1 MKSFTSKKELKRFG
15 ILFSIPSLFLV
26 GWMLYIFGVNNF
38 KLWTL
43 CLGIFLLG
51 LSIFRPFIFF
61 YIYRFW
67 IYFRD
72 LLVWLI
78 SKIILVF
85 LFIMVLIPF
94 ALIMR
99 ILKYDPLRMNKSLS
113 KSYRETKQNIINL
126 KSIF

>member
-1 MKSFTSKKELKRFG
+1 MKSVTLKKKFKKFG
-15 ILFSIPSLFLV
+15 ILFSIPFLFLV
-26 GWMLYIFGVNNF
+26 GWMLHIFGVHNF

-43 CLGIFLLG
+43 CFGIFLLG
-51 LSIFRPFIFF
+51 LAIFRPFIFV

-78 SKIILVF
+78 SKIILIF

-99 ILKYDPLRMNKSLS
+99 ILKYDPLKMNKSLS
-113 KSYRETKQNIINL
+113 KSYREIKQKKINL
-126 KSIF
+126 TSIF